1 MLTVRNVFTVV
12 NAEMQLYSY
21 CSYFSFVTFWV
32 YSNDSML
39 TPVFFSPLSS
49 SSSSSIG
56 VFALPGDPYSSDKLA
71 ASIATQQLV
80 AYDDNQ
86 RTVFVKTALDRQ
98 HKLASLSIY
107 STLSKGITAGI
118 VVWGILVGMGAV
130 IHTLLLVP

>member
-1 MLTVRNVFTVV
+1 
-12 NAEMQLYSY
+12 
-21 CSYFSFVTFWV
+21 
-32 YSNDSML
+32 ML
-39 TPVFFSPLSS
+39 TPVFFSPLSSS

-130 IHTLLLVP
+130 IHTYYWFFS